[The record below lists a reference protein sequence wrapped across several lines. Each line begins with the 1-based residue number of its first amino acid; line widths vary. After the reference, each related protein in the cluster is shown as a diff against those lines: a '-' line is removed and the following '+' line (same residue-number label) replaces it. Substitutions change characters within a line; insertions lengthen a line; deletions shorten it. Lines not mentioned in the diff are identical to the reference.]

1 MPEAPPSRSLPK
13 TIFGSGEGFAYLM
26 LERSGWLVVTR
37 NYTRNPAKASPE
49 RGGARRS
56 GRRGSLG
63 SRLRR
68 SRHPSKAPSP
78 LPRLTSRNTVRTGTY
93 AAPRYSPAY
102 GRCCGTRSRWSR
114 RKWSYFHVSSSGH
127 AHLLQQILAVLGAA
141 HNAAGQH
148 LRTQRE
154 PYRWRSGSS
163 ARRAW
168 PR

>member
-37 NYTRNPAKASPE
+37 NCTRNPAKASPE

-78 LPRLTSRNTVRTGTY
+78 LPHLTSRNTVRTGTY

-102 GRCCGTRSRWSR
+102 GQCCGTRSRWSR
-114 RKWSYFHVSSSGH
+114 RKWYTSSVSSSGMRICSSSSSPFW
-127 AHLLQQILAVLGAA
+127 ARLTMPLDSTCVPSVSISLA
-141 HNAAGQH
+141 
-148 LRTQRE
+148 LRFVST
-154 PYRWRSGSS
+154 
-163 ARRAW
+163 
-168 PR
+168 